1 MENKL
6 GPKYPKRTAPLM
18 QSKYVRPEMK
28 ILDAENGRIHAVVST
43 ETRDRDG
50 DIIRASGWEL
60 DRFKEHPVLVSS
72 HNYGRLDSI
81 IGEWEEIS
89 VRDNRLEG
97 VAKYYIGQGN
107 PEADWG
113 FNLAMKG
120 RAAYSVGFIP
130 DMSEA
135 KEIAGST
142 RGFSGWEFNKQELL
156 EVSHVTIPSNPDA
169 LQQIKSIAAHPI
181 VKEIIEEELGD
192 MRDIEAI
199 SDEWIARVADKLG
212 PIVAEIIMN
221 QFKEGYMIEVLEPTP
236 LKMQGD
242 DEEESEEES
251 EDSDDDDGGEEEA
264 SEEEEETVGAEAL
277 LAHVDSIIEHAL
289 RQEA

>member
-6 GPKYPKRTAPLM
+6 GPKYPKKTAPLM

-28 ILDAENGRIHAVVST
+28 ILDAENGRIHAIVST

-89 VRDNRLEG
+89 VNGNQLEG

-107 PEADWG
+107 SEADWG

-169 LQQIKSIAAHPI
+169 LQQIKSIATHPI

-192 MRDIEAI
+192 MRDEEVI
-199 SDEWIARVADKLG
+199 SDEWIARVAEKLG
-212 PIVAEIIMN
+212 PLLASIIMN
-221 QFKEGYMIEVLEPTP
+221 QFKEGYMIEVLDPKP
-236 LKMQGD
+236 VKMQGED
-242 DEEESEEES
+242 DEEKT
-251 EDSDDDDGGEEEA
+251 DDANGDDENEGEEVE
-264 SEEEEETVGAEAL
+264 AEAEPVVAESL